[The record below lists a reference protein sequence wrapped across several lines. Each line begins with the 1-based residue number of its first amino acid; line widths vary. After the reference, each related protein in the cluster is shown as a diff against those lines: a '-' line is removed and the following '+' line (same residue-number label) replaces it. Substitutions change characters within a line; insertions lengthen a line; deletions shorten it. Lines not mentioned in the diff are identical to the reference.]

1 MANRNAPRNP
11 VPDVDPNIAAIA
23 GDVANLTAAVQALNQ
38 AVQATNNNVANMIAN
53 WPGANAT
60 APVFALSPGTTAV
73 DDLIDYSTK
82 HGAQLYKTGCSSL
95 PTSFGMNAAGV
106 LLFQREMLD
115 RVKAMGWDS
124 AAQGIITFANADGD
138 LINVITDFGRISHAS
153 ILAGADR
160 FINGAQ
166 RNQRAAQNNHMMGH
180 SITSTILAD
189 KRSQLL
195 AYKSRYETSPNGSN
209 EKIIVAASY
218 WKTIMELTSL
228 DCTATNSALRNDLR
242 NVGQFCINSNGDID
256 AIINHVT
263 MKYTQLKSRGEDMPD
278 LPEIL
283 LAAFK
288 DNVDDDNFSKYWD
301 KKHSDFWDGEPVMAN
316 VTVEQILIWA
326 KTKFDLLVSQKK
338 WGAKSKE
345 MEDIIALKAHVEQLE
360 ESKLKLSRQL
370 AQKQKGISS
379 KDSDGK
385 AAAKLGKPGTPK
397 TKNKKNLSDK
407 KKQKADEAW
416 MKVPPK
422 DGEPTMKMYRNK
434 KWHWCIHHMAWT
446 MHTSEECKLGK
457 ERVAAAAAGNSIPST
472 TMANA
477 ATVSADDYNA
487 YAALMG
493 TLAAS
498 AAASFQE

>member
-1 MANRNAPRNP
+1 MANRNVSRNP
-11 VPDVDPNIAAIA
+11 VPNVDPNIAAVA
-23 GDVANLTAAVQALNQ
+23 DDVANLTAAVQALNQ
-38 AVQATNNNVANMIAN
+38 AFQATNNNVANIIAN
-53 WPGANAT
+53 WPGGNAN
-60 APVFALSPGTTAV
+60 APVFALSPGTAAI
-73 DDLIDYSTK
+73 DDLINYSTK
-82 HGAQLYKTGCSSL
+82 HGIQLYKTGCSSL
-95 PTSFGMNAAGV
+95 PTSFGMNATGV

-124 AAQGIITFANADGD
+124 AVQGVITFANADGD
-138 LINVITDFGRISHAS
+138 MINVITDFGRISHAS

-180 SITSTILAD
+180 SITSTILAE

-195 AYKSRYETSPNGSN
+195 AYKSRYETSPTGSN

-218 WKTIMELTSL
+218 WKTIMELTSR
-228 DCTATNSALRNDLR
+228 DWTGTNSAFRNDLR
-242 NVGQFCINSNGDID
+242 NVGQFCINSNGD
-256 AIINHVT
+256 AIVDHVT
-263 MKYTQLKSRGEDMPD
+263 MQYTQLKSRGEDMPD

-288 DNVDDDNFSKYWD
+288 DNVDDDNFAKYWD
-301 KKHSDFWDGEPVMAN
+301 KKHSDFWDGEPTMAN

-345 MEDIIALKAHVEQLE
+345 MEDIIALKAQVEQLE

-370 AQKQKGISS
+370 AQKQKGNPPKESN
-379 KDSDGK
+379 GK
-385 AAAKLGKPGTPK
+385 AAAKPGKPGASK
-397 TKNKKNLSDK
+397 AKNKKNTSDK

-422 DGEPTMKMYRNK
+422 DGEPTMKMYKNK

-457 ERVAAAAAGNSIPST
+457 ERAAAAAASNSIPST